1 MTQTPSRKREAA
13 STREDILAAARRLFT
28 EKGFD
33 ATGVRDIAGE
43 VGINVALVNRYFG
56 SKEALFE
63 EAVIEQVTVTHLLDE
78 GRDGF
83 GERMVRYMGTKDL
96 APDTLDQTL
105 VFVRSI
111 ASPTVGS
118 HLKQALEDRVV
129 TPIADWLE
137 GENRQQRA
145 ALIASEII
153 GFDMLRRVAGLSS
166 LDPEHIDIVASRL
179 GSTLQAYVD
188 DTTP

>member
-28 EKGFD
+28 KKGFD

-129 TPIADWLE
+129 APIADWLE

-166 LDPEHIDIVASRL
+166 LDPENIDIVASRL